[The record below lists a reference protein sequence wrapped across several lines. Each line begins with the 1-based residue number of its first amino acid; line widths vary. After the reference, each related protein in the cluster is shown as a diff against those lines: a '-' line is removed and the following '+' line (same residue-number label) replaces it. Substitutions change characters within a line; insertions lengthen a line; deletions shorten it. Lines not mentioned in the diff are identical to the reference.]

1 MGHVLLVTS
10 SHCKKM
16 FTMDHTADLC
26 SGSCGISVGF
36 TVQPGRESPWEYTSE
51 LHTFDS
57 LNFFFKT
64 WEVKGLEQG
73 HMDGT
78 QAGFCI
84 FWVVFFI
91 IEAFARFL
99 HLKLFLL
106 LYLSLFANILFL
118 LCGYNSYTNF
128 SAGANC
134 QSLSLKR
141 ITFLGRVF

>member
-1 MGHVLLVTS
+1 MCSLWLAHTVKKCLQWITPQIYVVAVVVLVWVSLCNQKGS
-10 SHCKKM
+10 LLGNIPRNCIHL
-16 FTMDHTADLC
+16 TAL
-26 SGSCGISVGF
+26 I
-36 TVQPGRESPWEYTSE
+36 
-51 LHTFDS
+51 
-57 LNFFFKT
+57 FFFKT

-73 HMDGT
+73 HMDGI
-78 QAGFCI
+78 QAEFCI

-91 IEAFARFL
+91 IVAFARFL

-106 LYLSLFANILFL
+106 LYLFLFANILFL